1 MKNNLN
7 GTKLFALT
15 VLTILTTAFNFAI
28 VIHDVPPAAFAY
40 FLGTLNG
47 AGWIV
52 LLVLYLRR
60 WHID

>member
-1 MKNNLN
+1 MKDKTS

-15 VLTILTTAFNFAI
+15 ILTILTTAFNFAI

-52 LLVLYLRR
+52 LLVIYLRR
-60 WHID
+60 HNIE